1 MKDQTGEDSLSNRP
15 SKPRVLFIS
24 LLLGAALGA
33 LALPFSTA
41 SCSTQPQTKPGE
53 AAALERL
60 RASTRNGALPPEQTL
75 AQLEADYA
83 NTRAGALA
91 RLTHARLKLAAGD
104 TAGAGV
110 LLNDALLTRA
120 TNIGDYALLLR
131 AQTLT
136 QAGRRADAR
145 AAYEQLARD
154 YPDSLRAR
162 EANLRNAELALQD
175 GQAVVVPVLLKKL
188 LDAD

>member
-83 NTRAGALA
+83 STRAGALA
-91 RLTHARLKLAAGD
+91 RPTHARLKLAANEKKIHFA
-104 TAGAGV
+104 TVMISGAP
-110 LLNDALLTRA
+110 ALLSSFKLSFHRCCRCA
-120 TNIGDYALLLR
+120 DVGDDR
-131 AQTLT
+131 AQLF
-136 QAGRRADAR
+136 
-145 AAYEQLARD
+145 
-154 YPDSLRAR
+154 
-162 EANLRNAELALQD
+162 
-175 GQAVVVPVLLKKL
+175 
-188 LDAD
+188 